1 MKLIRKNIDSKDGS
15 GSVTLVA
22 EEQEDMW
29 HAYNLVLAGDT
40 LKGSTIRRVVTE
52 SSTGSTDKSS
62 VRITLTIQVE
72 TVEFD
77 TQACML
83 RVNGRNVQENKFVK
97 MGGYHTLDL
106 EMHKPFTISK
116 ESWDMIALDRI
127 QQACDVAARADIAAI
142 LLEEG
147 LATLCLVTSS
157 MTLVRGRVE
166 VNVPRKRKGSSG
178 HEKGMKRFFEQ
189 CYQAILKS
197 VDFNVVKVLIVAS
210 PGFYKEQLF
219 DYMKQTAV
227 QTDNKE
233 FLQFLPKILLIHCSS
248 GQKHALGEALADEG
262 VQSRLEDTKFATEVR
277 ALAKFFEMLARDPD
291 RAFYGFRHVQM
302 AAEKG
307 GVNTLLLSDDL
318 FRANDVATRRQYIA
332 LVENVKSLGGT
343 VMIFSSLHT
352 SGEQLKNLTGV
363 AAILNFPLPD
373 LEDEAEMLEEEEKR
387 RAAAL
392 IEHPLDILDAM
403 PEGGN
408 RRLHHDNDD

>member
-1 MKLIRKNIDSKDGS
+1 MKLVRKNIDSKDGS

-29 HAYNLVLAGDT
+29 HAYNLVLAGDS

-52 SSTGSTDKSS
+52 SATGSTDKSS

-189 CYQAILKS
+189 CYQAIQKS

-291 RAFYGFRHVQM
+291 RAFYGFSPAIDKSAYLDEADIFYADPKAFIETYFASFNETRHV
-302 AAEKG
+302 A
-307 GVNTLLLSDDL
+307 NRTDL
-318 FRANDVATRRQYIA
+318 KKTQTDV
-332 LVENVKSLGGT
+332 LFNVPGQSSFQIQQF
-343 VMIFSSLHT
+343 VWPSRVVIF
-352 SGEQLKNLTGV
+352 
-363 AAILNFPLPD
+363 
-373 LEDEAEMLEEEEKR
+373 
-387 RAAAL
+387 AAL
-392 IEHPLDILDAM
+392 LDTLGREYFIERGYSQVRDIYLKILAM
-403 PEGGN
+403 IDF
-408 RRLHHDNDD
+408 LFDFA

>member
-1 MKLIRKNIDSKDGS
+1 MKQVKRTIDAKDGN
-15 GSVTLVA
+15 GFVTLIA

-29 HAYNLVLAGDT
+29 HAYNLILAGDS
-40 LKGSTIRRVVTE
+40 LKASTIRRVVTE
-52 SSTGSTDKSS
+52 SATGSTDKTS
-62 VRITLTIQVE
+62 VRLTLTIAVE
-72 TVEFD
+72 SVEFD
-77 TQACML
+77 TQACVL
-83 RVNGRNVQENKFVK
+83 RVNGRNIVENKHVK

-106 EMHKPFTISK
+106 EMHKPFTITK
-116 ESWDMIALDRI
+116 ESWDLIALDRI
-127 QQACDVAARADIAAI
+127 QQACDVASRADIAAI

-189 CYQAILKS
+189 CFQAILKS

-210 PGFYKEQLF
+210 PGFYKDQLLE
-219 DYMKQTAV
+219 YMKQTAV
-227 QTDNKE
+227 QADNKE
-233 FLQFLPKILLIHCSS
+233 FLQFLPKILMIHCSS
-248 GQKHALGEALADEG
+248 GQKHALGEALADPG
-262 VQSRLEDTKFATEVR
+262 VQARLEDTKYATEVR
-277 ALAKFFEMLARDPD
+277 ALGRFFEFLAKDPD
-291 RAFYGFRHVQM
+291 RAFYGFRGHRHVSM

-318 FRANDVATRRQYIA
+318 FRANDVAIRRSYIN
-332 LVENVKSLGGT
+332 LVEQVKSLGGT

-363 AAILNFPLPD
+363 AAILNFPLPE
-373 LEDEAEMLEEEEKR
+373 LEDEAEAAEEDEKR
-387 RAAAL
+387 RL
-392 IEHPLDILDAM
+392 VERNEDILDAM

-408 RRLHHDNDD
+408 RRGGDRMME